1 MSLLNDKTIEKEFLN
16 QHDLMIISLD
26 SWKKLVDSQSDWLSD
41 IPSVLIVKP

>member
-1 MSLLNDKTIEKEFLN
+1 MTLLNDKTIEKEFLN
-16 QHDLMIISLD
+16 QHDLMIISLE